1 MTKTTVTL
9 AAAAY
14 PLDWF
19 DDWAGYEAKL
29 SAWVAD
35 AATRGA
41 ELLVF
46 PEYGAMELASLGG
59 AAVAADQEGCLHEVD
74 RHRDAMLALYARLAA
89 AHDVHILSGSG
100 PAFEGARP
108 VNRASLFSPAGL
120 VGHQDKAIMTRFERE
135 DWDVAPGHGLTV
147 FDTDLGRL
155 GVLICYD
162 SEFPLLGRALAEAG
176 VEILLVPSATE
187 ALAGFTRV
195 RVGAMARALEGQCVA
210 VHAPVVGLA
219 PWCAGM
225 EENTG
230 RAAIYGP
237 PDRGFL
243 PNGILAEGRLGVPG
257 WTLATVDRA
266 AIAEVRRDGAVLNF
280 AHWPEQQSRLSL
292 TRCNAKPSHNA

>member
-14 PLDWF
+14 PLTWF
-19 DDWAGYEAKL
+19 DDWPAFEAKL
-29 SAWVAD
+29 TAWVAD
-35 AATRGA
+35 AAGQGA
-41 ELLVF
+41 DLLVF
-46 PEYGAMELASLGG
+46 PEYGAMELGSLGG
-59 AAVAADQEGCLHEVD
+59 AAIAADLEGSLREVD
-74 RHRDAMLALYARLAA
+74 SHRAAMLDIYARLAA
-89 AHDVHILSGSG
+89 EHGVHILSGSG
-100 PAFEGARP
+100 AAYTGDRP
-108 VNRASLFSPAGL
+108 VNRASLVTPAGL
-120 VGHQDKAIMTRFERE
+120 AGHQDKAIMTRFERE
-135 DWDVAPGHGLTV
+135 DWDVVPGQGLTV
-147 FDTDLGRL
+147 FDTDLGRI

-162 SEFPLLGRALAEAG
+162 SEFPLLGRALMEAG

-237 PDRGFL
+237 PDHGF
-243 PNGILAEGRLGVPG
+243 PATGIFAEGEMNAPG
-257 WTLATVDRA
+257 WVLATIDRA
-266 AIAEVRRDGAVLNF
+266 AIAQVRRDGGVLNL
-280 AHWPEQQSRLSL
+280 AHWPEQE
-292 TRCNAKPSHNA
+292 TRRGLAFVDARTSQNA